1 MNNKCCR
8 NKKSCCQEEPKKTI
22 RDYMKLGF
30 AFWLTVVF
38 VALKLF
44 GAINWSWLW
53 VFSPLWIGYGLVI
66 FILTLYVLLAAIA
79 RQTTSLRIK
88 ITKKQKEKAE
98 D

>member
-1 MNNKCCR
+1 MINKCCK
-8 NKKSCCQEEPKKTI
+8 NKKSCCQEKPEKTI
-22 RDYMKLGF
+22 KDHMKLGF

-53 VFSPLWIGYGLVI
+53 VLAPLWIGYGLIVLL
-66 FILTLYVLLAAIA
+66 LTTYVLLAAIA

>member
-1 MNNKCCR
+1 
-8 NKKSCCQEEPKKTI
+8 
-22 RDYMKLGF
+22 MKLGF

-53 VFSPLWIGYGLVI
+53 VLSPLWIGYGLVI

-88 ITKKQKEKAE
+88 ITKKQKEKVE